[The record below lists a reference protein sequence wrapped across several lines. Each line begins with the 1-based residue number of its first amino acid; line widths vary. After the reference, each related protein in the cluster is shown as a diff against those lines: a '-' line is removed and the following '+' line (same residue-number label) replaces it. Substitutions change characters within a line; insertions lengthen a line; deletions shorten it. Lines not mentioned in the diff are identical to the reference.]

1 METWKQIVL
10 AISILLGL
18 GLIFGLG
25 LAIAA
30 KLLHVKEDE
39 RIEEVA
45 KKLPNYNCGS
55 CGYAGC
61 KGLAEAIIKGEE
73 DNLRKCKP
81 GKEDANF
88 KPIIEYLDEHPNEDG
103 TKVKVHM

>member
-1 METWKQIVL
+1 MEILYAVL
-10 AISILLGL
+10 ILLGL
-18 GLIFGLG
+18 GLILGLG

-30 KLLHVKEDE
+30 KVLYVKEDE

-61 KGLAEAIIKGEE
+61 RSLAEAIIKGEE
-73 DNLRKCKP
+73 ENLRKCKP

-88 KPIIEYLDEHPNEDG
+88 KPIIEYLDQNPNPDG
-103 TKVKVHM
+103 TKVKVHL

>member
-1 METWKQIVL
+1 MEILWAVL
-10 AISILLGL
+10 ILLGI
-18 GLIFGLG
+18 GLLLGLG

-30 KLLHVKEDE
+30 KVLHVKEDE

-45 KKLPNYNCGS
+45 KRLPNYNCGS

-61 KGLAEAIIKGEE
+61 KGLAEAIVTGKEE
-73 DNLRKCKP
+73 NLRKCKP

-88 KPIIEYLDEHPNEDG
+88 KPIIEYLNQHPNEDG
-103 TKVKVHM
+103 TKVKVHL

>member
-1 METWKQIVL
+1 MEILWAVL
-10 AISILLGL
+10 ILLGI
-18 GLIFGLG
+18 GLLLGLG

-30 KLLHVKEDE
+30 KVLYVKEDE
-39 RIEEVA
+39 RIDEVA
-45 KKLPNYNCGS
+45 KRLPNYNCGS

-61 KGLAEAIIKGEE
+61 KALAEAIVGAKE

-88 KPIIEYLDEHPNEDG
+88 KPIIEYLDQHPNEDG
-103 TKVKVHM
+103 SKVKVHM

>member
-1 METWKQIVL
+1 MEILWAFL
-10 AISILLGL
+10 ILLGI
-18 GLIFGLG
+18 GLLLGLG

-61 KGLAEAIIKGEE
+61 RSLAEAIVTGKEE
-73 DNLRKCKP
+73 NLRKCKP

-88 KPIIEYLDEHPNEDG
+88 KPIIDYLNEHPNEDG